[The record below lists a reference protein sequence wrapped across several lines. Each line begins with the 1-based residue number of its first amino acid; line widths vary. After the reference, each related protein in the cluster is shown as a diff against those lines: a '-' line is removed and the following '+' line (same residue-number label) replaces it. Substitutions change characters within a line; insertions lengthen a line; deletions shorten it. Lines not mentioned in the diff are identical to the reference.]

1 VNPPVVAVAF
11 SGGRDSSALL
21 HATLRA
27 ARDGGLQV
35 VALHV
40 HHNLQPEADAWLAHA
55 QQLCRRWAR
64 VAPLRL
70 LHQRLAGAPARGESI
85 EAWARRE
92 RYRAL
97 AEMAHEA
104 GAELVLLAQHRR
116 DQAETFLLQALRGG
130 GAAGLAAMPRC
141 IERDG
146 ITWARPWLDAPREAI
161 EAYVRRHRLRFVDDA
176 SNADPRYARSRLRE
190 AVWPAL
196 HTAFADA
203 ETALAQAA
211 RRAQQDAACLAELAA
226 ADLAAVSEGKGEK
239 IDIPRWLQLSPPRRA
254 LVLRAWLQQRQGR
267 GAEESLVARL
277 LDEVPAAAR
286 PGTWPAIDGT
296 VRRYRGRLLWA
307 PRALAPQGEVLRLGI
322 HAPGRYHAGPW
333 GELEVMPVDAGGV
346 APHLLQRLELRP
358 RAGAERFQARP
369 GSTPRSLKK
378 QYQAAGVP
386 AWAREGPLVFTGDRL
401 LYVPGL
407 GIDARCLAPAGATPQ
422 WRLEWLRPARGEA

>member
-11 SGGRDSSALL
+11 SGGRDSAALL

-27 ARDGGLQV
+27 ARDGGVQV

-40 HHNLQPEADAWLAHA
+40 HHNLQPEADAWLTHA
-55 QQLCRRWAR
+55 QQVCQRWSR
-64 VAPLRL
+64 IAPLRL
-70 LHQRLAGAPARGESI
+70 LHRRLAGAPTRGESV

-97 AEMAHEA
+97 ADMAREA
-104 GAELVLLAQHRR
+104 GADLVLLAQHRR

-141 IERDG
+141 IEREG

-161 EAYVRRHRLRFVDDA
+161 EAYVHRHRLRFVDDA

-190 AVWPAL
+190 ALWPAL
-196 HTAFADA
+196 HAAFADA

-226 ADLAAVSEGKGEK
+226 ADLAAVSEGEGAT

-286 PGTWPAIDGT
+286 PATWPAIDGT
-296 VRRYRGRLLWA
+296 LRRYRGRLLWT
-307 PRALAPQGEVLRLGI
+307 PQALVPHSEVLRLDI
-322 HAPGRYHAGPW
+322 HAPGRYDAGPW
-333 GELEVMPVDAGGV
+333 GELDVTPVDAGGV
-346 APHLLQRLELRP
+346 DPQLLRRVELRP

-378 QYQAAGVP
+378 QFQAAGVP
-386 AWAREGPLVFTGDRL
+386 AWAREGPLVFASDRL

-407 GIDARCLAPAGATPQ
+407 GIDARCLAPAGTPQ
-422 WRLEWLRPARGEA
+422 WRLDWRRPARGEA